1 LPYDLLD
8 GVKVIELSM
17 YAFAPAS
24 AAVLSDWGA
33 DVVKVVPPG
42 TADPMMGDRVIGALP
57 KVDTG
62 VKFMWENLNRGKRC
76 LCIDVSTPEGRDL
89 LHRLIEQT
97 DVFITNLL
105 PDARKRFGLD
115 YETLA
120 AINPRLVYG
129 RASGHGA
136 EGPEREAG
144 GFDHTDFWAR
154 CGIGHTVA
162 STVGEFVPQPGPA
175 MGDVSAGATLAGAI
189 SAALFK
195 RERTGKGSLID
206 VSLLATG
213 IWMNGP
219 AVLAAALYDVPTIPR
234 FNHADQPNPLV
245 TAYTSKDGRDIYFAG
260 IQTEKNWAEICDILE
275 CPELVSDPRFATG
288 ELRLENVRE
297 CIAAL
302 DVAFAKQDLEY
313 WLPRLERC
321 PVPWSLVQSSREALN
336 DPQVVANGMVTTIEG
351 DARSYPVAA
360 SPAQVD
366 GKALTQTRAPQHGE
380 HTEVVLM
387 EYGLEWDEIE
397 ALKKAG
403 AVN

>member
-42 TADPMMGDRVIGALP
+42 IADPMMGDRVIGGLP

-62 VKFMWENLNRGKRC
+62 IKFMWENLNRGKRC
-76 LCIDVSTPEGRDL
+76 VCIDVSTPEGRNL
-89 LHRLIEQT
+89 LHRLVRQA

-105 PDARKRFGLD
+105 PNARGRFGLD

-120 AINPRLVYG
+120 ALNPRLVYG
-129 RASGHGA
+129 RATGHGP

-154 CGIGHTVA
+154 SGIGHTIA
-162 STVGEFVPQPGPA
+162 ATVGEFVPQPGPA
-175 MGDVSAGATLAGAI
+175 MGDVTAGAHLAGAI
-189 SAALFK
+189 SAALFR
-195 RERTGKGSLID
+195 RERTGKGGLID
-206 VSLLATG
+206 VSLLSTG
-213 IWMNGP
+213 VWMNGP
-219 AVLAAALYDVPTIPR
+219 AILAAALYGVETIPR
-234 FNHADQPNPLV
+234 FAHADQPNALV

-260 IQTEKNWAEICDILE
+260 VQTEKNWAEICDILE
-275 CPELVSDPRFATG
+275 CPELVSDPRFANG
-288 ELRLENVRE
+288 ELRLANVRE

-302 DVAFAKQDLEY
+302 DVAFARQDLAY
-313 WLPRLERC
+313 WLPRLARC
-321 PVPWSLVQSSREALN
+321 PVPWSLVQSSQEALA
-336 DPQVVANGMVTTIEG
+336 DPQVLANGFVTTIAG
-351 DARSYPVAA
+351 DARTYPVAA

-366 GKALTQTRAPQHGE
+366 GRALAQSRAPQHGE
-380 HTEVVLM
+380 HTEQVLM

-397 ALKKAG
+397 ALKAVG

>member
-1 LPYDLLD
+1 
-8 GVKVIELSM
+8 
-17 YAFAPAS
+17 
-24 AAVLSDWGA
+24 
-33 DVVKVVPPG
+33 
-42 TADPMMGDRVIGALP
+42 
-57 KVDTG
+57 
-62 VKFMWENLNRGKRC
+62 
-76 LCIDVSTPEGRDL
+76 
-89 LHRLIEQT
+89 
-97 DVFITNLL
+97 
-105 PDARKRFGLD
+105 
-115 YETLA
+115 
-120 AINPRLVYG
+120 
-129 RASGHGA
+129 
-136 EGPEREAG
+136 
-144 GFDHTDFWAR
+144 
-154 CGIGHTVA
+154 
-162 STVGEFVPQPGPA
+162 
-175 MGDVSAGATLAGAI
+175 
-189 SAALFK
+189 
-195 RERTGKGSLID
+195 
-206 VSLLATG
+206 
-213 IWMNGP
+213 
-219 AVLAAALYDVPTIPR
+219 VLAAALYDVPTIPR

>member
-1 LPYDLLD
+1 MPYDLLD
-8 GVKVIELSM
+8 GVRVIELSM

-42 TADPMMGDRVIGALP
+42 TADPMMGDRVIGGLP
-57 KVDTG
+57 KIDTG
-62 VKFMWENLNRGKRC
+62 IKFMWENLNRGKRC
-76 LCIDVSTPEGRDL
+76 VCIDVSTPEGRDL
-89 LHRLIEQT
+89 LHRMVRQA

-105 PDARKRFGLD
+105 PGARARFGLD
-115 YETLA
+115 YEALA

-154 CGIGHTVA
+154 SGIGHTIAA
-162 STVGEFVPQPGPA
+162 SVGEFVPQPGPA
-175 MGDVSAGATLAGAI
+175 MGDVTGGAHLAGAI
-189 SAALFK
+189 SAALFR
-195 RERTGKGSLID
+195 RERTGKGGLID
-206 VSLLATG
+206 VSLLSTG
-213 IWMNGP
+213 VWMNGP
-219 AVLAAALYDVPTIPR
+219 AILASHLYGVETIPR
-234 FNHADQPNPLV
+234 FAHADQPNPLV
-245 TAYTSKDGRDIYFAG
+245 TAYTTRDGRDLYLAG
-260 IQTEKNWAEICDILE
+260 VQTEKNWEQLCDILE

-288 ELRLENVRE
+288 EMRLANVRE

-302 DVAFAKQDLEY
+302 DAAFAKQDLVY
-313 WLPRLERC
+313 WLPRMERC
-321 PVPWSLVQSSREALN
+321 PVPWSLVQSSKEAFA

-351 DARSYPVAA
+351 AARSYPVAA

-366 GKALTQTRAPQHGE
+366 GKPLSQTRAPQHGE

-387 EYGLEWDEIE
+387 EYGVEWDEIE
-397 ALKKAG
+397 ALKSAR
-403 AVN
+403 AIN